1 MNGIPEVGVLQ
12 ILSFLHSHQS
22 LQNLNG
28 RSVLLL
34 FKIKYF
40 VIFHYVV
47 LMPDDLH
54 VPWTIGHASAI
65 YLGPPEVENVTF
77 ARPGLGDRATELLL
91 SVLDVCLPV
100 KNLYEVKIA
109 VVRLLKKS
117 DENLIISIFSNIVSG
132 QNGAEQKVRKR
143 HPPTSS

>member
-1 MNGIPEVGVLQ
+1 
-12 ILSFLHSHQS
+12 
-22 LQNLNG
+22 
-28 RSVLLL
+28 
-34 FKIKYF
+34 
-40 VIFHYVV
+40 
-47 LMPDDLH
+47 MPDDLH
-54 VPWTIGHASAI
+54 VPWTLGHASAI
-65 YLGPPEVENVTF
+65 HLEPPEVENVTF

-132 QNGAEQKVRKR
+132 QNGAEQKVRK
-143 HPPTSS
+143 SLLI